1 MNKLLLQGAILL
13 FSVMTFAQHT
23 VSGLVLE
30 KDTNTPLVGVA
41 VQVKGTNNG
50 TATAFDGQFK
60 LEGIQKNDVLVFS
73 YLGYETKEVAVEG
86 KENLNV
92 SLTLQAEEM
101 DEVVVTALN
110 IQRDKESLGYSVSQI
125 KSSEVNVARENNV
138 MNSLSGKVSGLQI
151 TQSNTG
157 VNGSSRV
164 LLRGVTT
171 ISGSNRPL
179 VVVDGIP
186 INNGSGGASSWGGVD
201 RGDDLSDINPD
212 DVASISVLK
221 GAGAAA
227 AYGSLGMNGV
237 ILITTKSGTKRK
249 GIGISLNSSFAF
261 TEAYLTP
268 DLQNEYGTG
277 AFGSF
282 APIAADGRPVLD
294 YPYSWS
300 WGPRMEGQE
309 YTNWLGRPDT
319 FLPQGNPYEA
329 FYSDGYS
336 VSNTISFEGKSEKGS
351 FRLSITDEDGQGIIS
366 NNTLSKQTFNIRGA
380 TKLSE
385 RLNIEGKMTYLT
397 SETLNSPQL
406 AEGAGNTALQLSLMP
421 RDIRLSDVADNTVD
435 ANGNEI
441 KWNLD
446 NTFNNPY
453 WALENTGNI
462 DKRDRFQG
470 FLSAK
475 WDVND
480 DFNITAKTGMDYIVF
495 DFTSFG
501 ARGSQAVQNGLGNY
515 AHNTG
520 KERIWN
526 SDILATYNTNIG
538 EFKITANLGAS
549 YRDENNSYV
558 NIWGND
564 SKVSNFYQINNYKN
578 TFNDESVYRKGVTS
592 YYGLAQLSYGGFLYF
607 DATLRNDNSS
617 TLPKDNDSYW
627 YHSENMSLLFTKLLG
642 MDSKVFNYG
651 KIRGSYARVGNDTS
665 PYRTQAV
672 YDIDQTVTLP
682 YTVASIPGSLPSFD
696 LKPETSNSWEVGTE
710 LGFFKNRIF
719 IDFTYYQTKTKDQ
732 IMAVP
737 VSGATA
743 YNSKVV
749 NAGSISNKGIELQF
763 NTIPVE
769 TKDFKWDLGF
779 NFTKSDSKVESLNE
793 GLESI
798 TLNTLWSVSVEARP
812 GEEFGTIYGYDFKRD
827 NFGRK
832 LITDQGLAQRGD
844 RINMGSINP
853 DWYGG
858 FNTKFTYKNI
868 SLGALVSIQ
877 QGGEFYSYGRAYRT
891 FFGTDVRSLP
901 GRETGFIEEGIN
913 ENTGFQNETP
923 ADAML
928 RQYNNIFV
936 SEIATEQ
943 ILDASN
949 VKLRELTLSYNF
961 SEKMLQGTFIQRASL
976 SAVGRNLLF
985 FYNAADDIDPEATYS
1000 SGPASTAFEHSS
1012 LPSTRTY
1019 GLNLKID
1026 F

>member
-1 MNKLLLQGAILL
+1 MNKLILTGVLL
-13 FSVMTFAQHT
+13 FFSVTVSAQQT

-30 KDTNTPLVGVA
+30 KDTDTPLVGVT
-41 VQVKGTNNG
+41 VVVKGTNKG
-50 TATAFDGQFK
+50 TSSDFDGQFK
-60 LEGIQKNDVLVFS
+60 LEGLQENAVLVFS
-73 YLGYETKEVAVEG
+73 YVGYETKEVSVTG
-86 KENLNV
+86 KNITVRLNI
-92 SLTLQAEEM
+92 QAQEM

-125 KSSEVNVARENNV
+125 KSDEVNVARENNV

-157 VNGSSRV
+157 VNSSSRV

-171 ISGSNRPL
+171 ITGSNRPL

-186 INNGSGGASSWGGVD
+186 INNGSGGAGSWGGVD

-212 DVASISVLK
+212 DVESISVLK

-237 ILITTKSGTKRK
+237 ILITTKSGTKRE
-249 GIGISLNSSFAF
+249 GVGISLNSSFTF
-261 TEAYLTP
+261 NEAYLTP

-282 APIAADGRPVLD
+282 APAAGNGRPVLD

-300 WGPRMEGQE
+300 WGPRMEGQA
-309 YTNWLGRPDT
+309 YTNWLGQEDSFSPH
-319 FLPQGNPYEA
+319 GNPYDQ
-329 FYSDGYS
+329 FYSTGYS
-336 VSNTISFEGKSEKGS
+336 ISNTVSFEGKSEKGS
-351 FRLSITDEDGQGIIS
+351 FRLSITDEDGQGILS
-366 NNTLSKQTFNIRGA
+366 NNTLSKQTFNLRGA
-380 TKLSE
+380 SE
-385 RLNIEGKMTYLT
+385 LTDKLNIEGKITYLT
-397 SETLNSPQL
+397 SETKNSPQL

-421 RDIRLSDVADNTVD
+421 RDIRLTDVANNTVD

-453 WALENTGNI
+453 WALENAGNT

-475 WDVND
+475 WEVNEK
-480 DFNITAKTGMDYIVF
+480 FNITAKTGMDYIVF
-495 DFTSFG
+495 DYTGFG
-501 ARGSQAVQNGLGNY
+501 ARGAQAVENGLGSY
-515 AHNTG
+515 THNTG

-526 SDILATYNTNIG
+526 SDILATYSTSIG
-538 EFKITANLGAS
+538 ALKVITNLGAS

-558 NIWGND
+558 NVWGND
-564 SKVSNFYQINNYKN
+564 SKVDHFYQISNYKN
-578 TFNDESVYRKGVTS
+578 TYSDESISRKGVSS

-627 YHSENMSLLFTKLLG
+627 YHSENMSLLFTKMLG
-642 MDSKVFNYG
+642 MSSKVFNYG

-682 YTVASIPGSLPSFD
+682 YTVASIPGTLPSFG
-696 LKPETSNSWEVGTE
+696 LRPETSNSWEVGTE
-710 LGFFKNRIF
+710 LGFFNNRIQ

-737 VSGATA
+737 VSGATG
-743 YNSKVV
+743 YNSKVI
-749 NAGSISNKGIELQF
+749 NAGSISNKGIEFQF
-763 NTIPVE
+763 NTIAIE
-769 TKDFKWDLGF
+769 TKNLRWDLGF

-812 GEEFGTIYGYDFKRD
+812 GEEFGSIYGYDFKRD

-844 RINMGSINP
+844 RVKMGSINP

-858 FNTKFTYKNI
+858 INSKLTYKNL

-877 QGGEFYSYGRAYRT
+877 QGAEFYSYGRAYRT
-891 FFGTDVRSLP
+891 FFGTDARSLP
-901 GRETGFIEEGIN
+901 GRETGFIEDGIN
-913 ENTGFQNETP
+913 ENTGFVNETP
-923 ADAML
+923 TDAML

-936 SEIATEQ
+936 SEVATEQ

-949 VKLRELTLSYNF
+949 VKLRELTLSYSF
-961 SEKMLQGTFIQRASL
+961 PKKMLKDTFIQRASI
-976 SAVGRNLLF
+976 SAVGRNLFF
-985 FYNAADDIDPEATYS
+985 FYNAAEDIDPEATYS